1 MVAQK
6 IVASTT
12 TKMVDLGISHKCM
25 GWIGYDYLK

>member
-12 TKMVDLGISHKCM
+12 TKMVDFDIIHKCM
-25 GWIGYDYLK
+25 GWIGYGYLK

>member
-6 IVASTT
+6 IVASRTA
-12 TKMVDLGISHKCM
+12 KMVDVDISHKCM